1 MHLQIQIVN
10 NTLLEKLYSTA
21 IKELEKKNQE
31 KGTLFQD
38 SGFDLFCPY
47 EVTVPAGETVWV
59 NLEIKCAAWDLPSV
73 YAGKIIKKPLAYYVY
88 PRSSI
93 SKTPLRLANS
103 VGIIDSGYR
112 GTLKLALDNIK
123 KKDYTIQAG
132 QRLAQICAGNLQ
144 PFTVS
149 LCDTLD
155 KTDRGEGGFG
165 STGI

>member
-10 NTLLEKLYSTA
+10 NGILKNLYTTA

-31 KGTLFQD
+31 KGSTFQD

-73 YAGKIIKKPLAYYVY
+73 CADKVVEKPLAYYIY

-103 VGIIDSGYR
+103 VGIIDRGYR

-123 KKDYTIQAG
+123 KDDYTIQAG
-132 QRLAQICAGNLQ
+132 QRLAQICAANLQ

>member
-1 MHLQIQIVN
+1 MHLYIQITDN
-10 NTLLEKLYSTA
+10 AFLQNLYTTA

-31 KGTLFQD
+31 KGSKFQD

-47 EVTVPAGETVWV
+47 EVTIPAGETVWV
-59 NLEIKCAAWDLPSV
+59 NLEIKCAAWSEPTFS
-73 YAGKIIKKPLAYYVY
+73 KQKTIRKPLAYYIY

-123 KKDYTIQAG
+123 TKDYTITAG
-132 QRLAQICAGNLQ
+132 QRLAQLCAGDLQ
-144 PFTVS
+144 PFSAS
-149 LCDTLD
+149 LCTEL
-155 KTDRGEGGFG
+155 TATARAEGGFG